1 MAHRPRLFDPRTG
14 HRITATRHRQLL
26 RYSDRK
32 VAQFDALADDAHER
46 GLHAK
51 RRATKIKWR
60 KVQERYDLR
69 WQYWTVFRQTLDD
82 QLKRRVEYEAK
93 FAYTG
98 KRKENNRDRA
108 NLNIRMR
115 YYGRAPLP
123 TDQEVRK
130 AYYNL
135 LLHGKP
141 PKGWEYAIADWRND
155 RLSDRGWRRGSW
167 KGGGAHPDVEGR
179 GAMATERQHPSSID
193 WASNMVVHATLED
206 FDTLVIG
213 EVEE

>member
-1 MAHRPRLFDPRTG
+1 MARQPRLFDPRTG
-14 HRITATRHRQLL
+14 HRIDAERHRQLL

-32 VAQFDALADDAHER
+32 IRHYDAAADVADETMKMMKRRSTQIR
-46 GLHAK
+46 WAK
-51 RRATKIKWR
+51 RRDRADARMK
-60 KVQERYDLR
+60 
-69 WQYWTVFRQTLDD
+69 YWKEFKRTLED

-123 TDQEVRK
+123 TDREVRM

-135 LLHGKP
+135 LLNGKP

-167 KGGGAHPDVEGR
+167 KGGGAHPDVVGR
-179 GAMATERQHPSSID
+179 GAMAAERKRADSID
-193 WASNMVVHATLED
+193 WASNMVVHSTLED
-206 FDTLVIG
+206 FETLVIG

>member
-1 MAHRPRLFDPRTG
+1 MARQPRLFDPRTG
-14 HRITATRHRQLL
+14 HRIDAERHRQLL
-26 RYSDRK
+26 RYSVRK
-32 VAQFDALADDAHER
+32 IRHYDAAADVADETMKMMKRRSTQVR
-46 GLHAK
+46 WAK
-51 RRATKIKWR
+51 RRD
-60 KVQERYDLR
+60 RYDAR
-69 WQYWTVFRQTLDD
+69 MRYWKEFKRTLED

-123 TDQEVRK
+123 TDREVK
-130 AYYNL
+130 VAYYNL
-135 LLHGKP
+135 LLNGKP

-155 RLSDRGWRRGSW
+155 RLSDSGWRRGSW
-167 KGGGAHPDVEGR
+167 RGGHSHPDVVGK
-179 GAMATERQHPSSID
+179 GPLAKERRKVDSID

-206 FDTLVIG
+206 FETLVIG